1 MNTEEGNS
9 QKEKLNTP
17 THEVEM
23 CGNWTQVLEQLHSQQ
38 LPITHANYSQKETEY
53 GAEH

>member
-1 MNTEEGNS
+1 MVLLPSLLETS
-9 QKEKLNTP
+9 HLKSYDTKVMT
-17 THEVEM
+17 